1 MKVERKTIFR
11 MVMGGF
17 ALFLLIYW
25 FWFTGQRLISAA
37 TPIFIGVLIAYPL
50 GILIR
55 FFQSHDILYNRKI
68 LKSEKVH
75 RGICTA
81 LAVIVLLGCLAFI
94 AGYMGP
100 QLTACAITLLDRVPS
115 GIRYLLEMPFIA
127 NLIPDETLEVLQE
140 FDWTNWFNRLVTMFN
155 SDDLFRGVTNTA
167 TSLLNAFSNV
177 MFGILFACYFL
188 SGRDQ
193 IGRTYRRMVRAWI
206 PAGKQ
211 ERVLRAGRLLNSCF
225 HKFIVCQVLQAVI
238 IGVSATLLM
247 HLFRFPYASMV
258 GAMNGFCALIPVI
271 GGYIGAILGT
281 LMILTDAPSMAL
293 LFLIF
298 IVVLQN
304 VVGTLIF
311 PRIAGQSLGLPS
323 GWTLAAVL
331 IGSGLG
337 GITGILI
344 GVPLTAFGYRMVKD
358 ALAEKEAALRL
369 AEGGEPEAK
378 AAAGQSPEMP
388 GTPGKNP
395 EPPKRS

>member
-68 LKSEKVH
+68 LKSEKLH

-358 ALAEKEAALRL
+358 ALAEKEASLRL

-378 AAAGQSPEMP
+378 AAAGNKQEMP
-388 GTPGKNP
+388 GAPGKNP
-395 EPPKRS
+395 EPPKKS

>member
-68 LKSEKVH
+68 LKSEKLH

-115 GIRYLLEMPFIA
+115 GIRYLLEMPFIV

-358 ALAEKEAALRL
+358 ALAEKEASLRL

>member
-358 ALAEKEAALRL
+358 ALAEKEASLRL

-378 AAAGQSPEMP
+378 AAADQSPEMP

>member
-68 LKSEKVH
+68 LKSEKLH

-115 GIRYLLEMPFIA
+115 GIRYLLEMPFIV

-281 LMILTDAPSMAL
+281 LMILQ
-293 LFLIF
+293 
-298 IVVLQN
+298 VVP
-304 VVGTLIF
+304 GF
-311 PRIAGQSLGLPS
+311 
-323 GWTLAAVL
+323 
-331 IGSGLG
+331 
-337 GITGILI
+337 
-344 GVPLTAFGYRMVKD
+344 
-358 ALAEKEAALRL
+358 
-369 AEGGEPEAK
+369 
-378 AAAGQSPEMP
+378 AAASSASDETMLSDTLEGSSEGYGPALTLDSQID
-388 GTPGKNP
+388 GT
-395 EPPKRS
+395 

>member
-68 LKSEKVH
+68 LKSEKLH

-115 GIRYLLEMPFIA
+115 GIRYLLEMPFIV

-193 IGRTYRRMVRAWI
+193 IGRTYRRMVQAWI

-358 ALAEKEAALRL
+358 ALAEKEASLRL
-369 AEGGEPEAK
+369 AEGGEP
-378 AAAGQSPEMP
+378 
-388 GTPGKNP
+388 
-395 EPPKRS
+395 

>member
-1 MKVERKTIFR
+1 VKVERKTIFR

-68 LKSEKVH
+68 LKSEKLH

-115 GIRYLLEMPFIA
+115 GIRYLLEMPFIV

-358 ALAEKEAALRL
+358 ALAEKEASLRL

-388 GTPGKNP
+388 GAPGKNP
-395 EPPKRS
+395 EPPEKS

>member
-25 FWFTGQRLISAA
+25 FWFTGQKLIGAA
-37 TPIFIGVLIAYPL
+37 TPIFIGIVIAYPL

-68 LKSEKVH
+68 VKSEKVH

-115 GIRYLLEMPFIA
+115 GIRYLLEMPFVA

-206 PAGKQ
+206 PEGRQ
-211 ERVLRAGRLLNSCF
+211 ERVLRAGALLNSCF

-358 ALAEKEAALRL
+358 ALAEKEASLRL

-378 AAAGQSPEMP
+378 AAAGNKQEMP
-388 GTPGKNP
+388 GAPGKNP
-395 EPPKRS
+395 EPPKKS

>member
-1 MKVERKTIFR
+1 
-11 MVMGGF
+11 
-17 ALFLLIYW
+17 
-25 FWFTGQRLISAA
+25 
-37 TPIFIGVLIAYPL
+37 
-50 GILIR
+50 
-55 FFQSHDILYNRKI
+55 
-68 LKSEKVH
+68 
-75 RGICTA
+75 
-81 LAVIVLLGCLAFI
+81 
-94 AGYMGP
+94 
-100 QLTACAITLLDRVPS
+100 
-115 GIRYLLEMPFIA
+115 
-127 NLIPDETLEVLQE
+127 
-140 FDWTNWFNRLVTMFN
+140 
-155 SDDLFRGVTNTA
+155 
-167 TSLLNAFSNV
+167 
-177 MFGILFACYFL
+177 
-188 SGRDQ
+188 
-193 IGRTYRRMVRAWI
+193 MVRAWI

-358 ALAEKEAALRL
+358 ALAEKEASLRL

-378 AAAGQSPEMP
+378 AAADQSPEMP

>member
-68 LKSEKVH
+68 LKSEKLH

-358 ALAEKEAALRL
+358 ALAEKEASLRL

-388 GTPGKNP
+388 GAPGKNP
-395 EPPKRS
+395 EPPEKS

>member
-1 MKVERKTIFR
+1 MKVERKTIIR
-11 MVMGGF
+11 MVLGGF

-25 FWFTGQRLISAA
+25 FWFTGQKLITAA
-37 TPIFIGVLIAYPL
+37 TPLFIGLVIAYPL
-50 GILIR
+50 EILIR
-55 FFQSHDILYNRKI
+55 FFQSHDPLYNRKI
-68 LKSEKVH
+68 LKSERLH
-75 RGICTA
+75 RGLCTA
-81 LAVIVLLGCLAFI
+81 MAVIVLLGCVAFI

-115 GIRYLLEMPFIA
+115 GIRYLLRLPFVTR
-127 NLIPDETLEVLQE
+127 LIPEETLEVLQQ
-140 FDWTNWFNRLVTMFN
+140 FDWTNWVNHLVALFS

-167 TSLLNAFSNV
+167 SSVLNAFSNV

-188 SGRDQ
+188 SGREQ
-193 IGRTYRRMVRAWI
+193 VGRTYRRMVRAWI
-206 PAGKQ
+206 PAGRQ
-211 ERVLRAGRLLNSCF
+211 DRFLRAGKILNSCF
-225 HKFIVCQVLQAVI
+225 HKFIVCQVLQALI

-247 HLFRFPYASMV
+247 HVFGFPYASMV

-344 GVPLTAFGYRMVKD
+344 GVPLTAFGYRMVRD
-358 ALAEKEAALRL
+358 SLEEREKRL
-369 AEGGEPEAK
+369 EGADPGEP
-378 AAAGQSPEMP
+378 AAG
-388 GTPGKNP
+388 TAGKASG
-395 EPPKRS
+395 EEDCK

>member
-17 ALFLLIYW
+17 TLFLLIYW

-188 SGRDQ
+188 SGWDQ

-358 ALAEKEAALRL
+358 ALAEKEASLRL